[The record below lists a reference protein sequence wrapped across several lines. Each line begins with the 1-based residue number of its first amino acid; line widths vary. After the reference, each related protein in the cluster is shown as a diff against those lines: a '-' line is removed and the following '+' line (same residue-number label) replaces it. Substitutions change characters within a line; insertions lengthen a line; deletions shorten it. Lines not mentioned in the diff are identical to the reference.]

1 MQAWAC
7 AACVR
12 IGFRMRRSER
22 NAGII
27 VRMISGRIAHVRI
40 RKTSV
45 VFFSRSAA
53 ARVLATSPCSGKT
66 FFS

>member
-1 MQAWAC
+1 MHCCAC

-27 VRMISGRIAHVRI
+27 VITIRGRIAHVRI
-40 RKTSV
+40 RNASV

-53 ARVLATSPCSGKT
+53 ARVRATSPCSGKT